1 MSDVFD
7 IMEATVAGIHG
18 AMRRCELTCAE
29 LVEEYVRRIEAY
41 DRTGPALKS
50 VILVNPEAPRE
61 AAGHDRT
68 MAGGGPTGTLH
79 GIPVLLKDNV
89 ETAGMTTTSGSLSLR
104 NYVPDSDAFIVKRLK
119 AAGALILAKA
129 NLHEFAIWGE
139 SVSSVLGQS
148 LNPYDLSRT
157 PGGSSGGTGAGV
169 AANFA
174 AVGIGTDTINSIRSP
189 SSACSCVGIRPTLG
203 LVSRSGIS
211 PYSLDQDTAG
221 PICRTVADAAIVLDA
236 IAGFDPDDPA
246 TAWSVGNMPASYASC
261 LRTDGLEGKRI
272 GVLRSLFG
280 DGPEHEEVNL
290 AMKCCLDEM
299 KEAGAEVIDVDQPF
313 DANHVVS
320 EVSVHLH
327 TLRDDLEGYLDGLGA
342 KTAYRTLEELADSG
356 EVHPGIVDNLR
367 RAASLGRDGDEY
379 RRRTIRRLVLRTR
392 IVKLMADL
400 LLDALVYPHQ
410 KRLVVPV
417 GEPQTERNG
426 ALASAAGFPAI
437 TLPGG
442 FSRPTGDAP
451 VGVPI
456 GIEFMGRPWSERDLI
471 SIAYAFEQRTLFRRT
486 PPFVPPLPR
495 RGPFEL

>member
-1 MSDVFD
+1 MPKTGFD

-18 AMRRCELTCAE
+18 AMMRGELTCSE
-29 LVEEYVRRIEAY
+29 LAEEYLRRIETY
-41 DRTGPALKS
+41 DRAGPALKS
-50 VILVNPEAPRE
+50 VILVNPKALSQADGIDEAIRE
-61 AAGHDRT
+61 NRLSL
-68 MAGGGPTGTLH
+68 PLQLY

-89 ETAGMTTTSGSLSLR
+89 ETAEMATTSGSLSLR
-104 NYVPDSDAFIVKRLK
+104 DYTPDSDAFIVKRLK

-189 SSACSCVGIRPTLG
+189 ASACSCVGIRPTLG

-221 PICRTVADAAIVLDA
+221 PICRTVADAAVVLDA
-236 IAGFDPDDPA
+236 IAGYDPGDPA
-246 TAWSVGNMPASYASC
+246 TAWSVGNMPATYTAF
-261 LRTDGLEGKRI
+261 LREDGLEGKRV

-280 DGPEHEEVNL
+280 DGPEHDEVNL
-290 AMKCCLDEM
+290 AMKLCLEEM
-299 KEAGAEVIDVDQPF
+299 KEAGAEVIKLDEPF
-313 DANHVVS
+313 DANRIVS

-327 TLRDDLEGYLDGLGA
+327 TLRDDLEGYLAGLGDA
-342 KTAYRTLEELADSG
+342 ARFHTLEALAASG

-367 RAASLGRDGDEY
+367 RAASLARESEEY
-379 RRRTIRRLVLRTR
+379 RKRTLARLELRNR
-392 IVKLMADL
+392 IMKLMADL
-400 LLDALVYPHQ
+400 LLDTLVYPHQ
-410 KRLVVPV
+410 KRLVVPI

-426 ALASAAGFPAI
+426 VLASATGFPAI

-442 FSRPTGDAP
+442 FSRPSESAP
-451 VGVPI
+451 IGVPI
-456 GIEFMGRPWSERDLI
+456 GIEFMGRPWSEGTLI
-471 SIAYAFEQRTLFRRT
+471 SIAHSFERRTLFRRQ
-486 PPFVPPLPR
+486 PPFTPPLPR
-495 RGPFEL
+495 